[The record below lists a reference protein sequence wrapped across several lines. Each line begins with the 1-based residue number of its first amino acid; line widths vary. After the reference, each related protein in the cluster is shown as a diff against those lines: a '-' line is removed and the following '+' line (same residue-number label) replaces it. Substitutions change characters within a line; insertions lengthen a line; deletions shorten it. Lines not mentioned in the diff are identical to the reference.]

1 MHSFTAESFLFSN
14 KTILQVS
21 IDTVM
26 DNLKEFVSTKNI
38 KKSNDS
44 SIKHQLFTFSEDF
57 CGENDFL
64 LRMSAKYLTF
74 HLDYSNYQVAENE
87 DLRSSFKDN
96 NLEMLIRLVPE
107 KFKVGSVFKFN
118 NEDER
123 HGLNMMKSAMS
134 SLKVSDLGLT
144 GKEKEL
150 SAEIASIIV
159 MGADNHY

>member
-14 KTILQVS
+14 KTMLHIP

-26 DNLKEFVSTKNI
+26 ENLKEYVSTHKVKKNDSNI
-38 KKSNDS
+38 KQK
-44 SIKHQLFTFSEDF
+44 LFHFAKDI
-57 CGENDFL
+57 CGEDTFL
-64 LRMSAKYLTF
+64 LRMSAKYVTF
-74 HLDYSNYQVAENE
+74 HLDYSNYQVIENE
-87 DLRSSFKDN
+87 ALRTSFREN

-118 NEDER
+118 NDEER
-123 HGLNMMKSAMS
+123 HGLNQLKSAMS

-150 SAEIASIIV
+150 SADIISIIV
-159 MGADNHY
+159 RGADNHY